1 MRKTKRYF
9 VEKWTNLFCAIYS
22 IPSPIL
28 DMAEVIERFGGTVAE
43 IPGSYS
49 LNGNIIKSGDSI
61 IFEIAGNETP
71 IRKKYNLAC
80 LLGHAI
86 LQLKYEIDPT
96 EWEKATPELIQE
108 SMFNAD
114 NLIVNRYFAEALL
127 MPEKKV
133 RELTDEGLN
142 IKEMAE
148 YFHVSKAMMTIRLKT
163 LN

>member
-1 MRKTKRYF
+1 M
-9 VEKWTNLFCAIYS
+9 
-22 IPSPIL
+22 
-28 DMAEVIERFGGTVAE
+28 G
-43 IPGSYS
+43 
-49 LNGNIIKSGDSI
+49 
-61 IFEIAGNETP
+61 
-71 IRKKYNLAC
+71 
-80 LLGHAI
+80 
-86 LQLKYEIDPT
+86 
-96 EWEKATPELIQE
+96 KATPELIQE